1 MRVCVS
7 SEDVSSVHSLFAY
20 LFQLT
25 FRFGR
30 LFMEF
35 SELFAFVVNAE
46 RAILNF
52 LAGTAFPY
60 FADAT
65 VADVRSIFN
74 QTANAV
80 YVLGLYFVSKLF

>member
-1 MRVCVS
+1 
-7 SEDVSSVHSLFAY
+7 
-20 LFQLT
+20 
-25 FRFGR
+25 
-30 LFMEF
+30 MEF

-65 VADVRSIFN
+65 VVDVSPIFD
-74 QTANAV
+74 QTADAV